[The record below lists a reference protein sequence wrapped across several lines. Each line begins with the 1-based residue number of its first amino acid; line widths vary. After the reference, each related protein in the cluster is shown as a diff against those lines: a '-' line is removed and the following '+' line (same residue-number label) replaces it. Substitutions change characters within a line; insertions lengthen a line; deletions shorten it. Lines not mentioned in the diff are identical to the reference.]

1 MLRTRSSVARVG
13 GAAPPT
19 WAAEAPS
26 PGCGRGQASG
36 RCIPLAARND
46 SAAPPRARPPAAP
59 PLRPVLRGWPLC
71 VSPLS
76 ERAFC
81 LTPTLQNL
89 LSPPG
94 FFLILLPGALSAPP
108 SLSGNPEPTTIPSYG
123 LFWPRAVGPMALVH
137 RGLHVTALGQPE
149 SQVRL
154 FSGRPDVIGTN
165 ISSHFFGS
173 QDKAY
178 QKDQVA
184 TPSVEKSS
192 LPLILIEK
200 KSHGLRDTSPT
211 HFQDPEVDK
220 AGSV

>member
-1 MLRTRSSVARVG
+1 
-13 GAAPPT
+13 
-19 WAAEAPS
+19 
-26 PGCGRGQASG
+26 
-36 RCIPLAARND
+36 
-46 SAAPPRARPPAAP
+46 
-59 PLRPVLRGWPLC
+59 
-71 VSPLS
+71 
-76 ERAFC
+76 
-81 LTPTLQNL
+81 
-89 LSPPG
+89 
-94 FFLILLPGALSAPP
+94 
-108 SLSGNPEPTTIPSYG
+108 
-123 LFWPRAVGPMALVH
+123 MA
-137 RGLHVTALGQPE
+137 ALGQPE

-192 LPLILIEK
+192 LPLILIEE